1 MSAVPDG
8 SRSTPIGTAALGV
21 GIIANLV
28 AVIGL
33 GAAGFIWVG
42 RIDTKVDLTR
52 EELRSVQ
59 SREQAIA
66 VRVNAAEAVA
76 AGTAERLR
84 GIEQTLAE
92 IKLLL
97 RERPNPR

>member
-1 MSAVPDG
+1 MSVATEG
-8 SRSTPIGTAALGV
+8 IRTAPIGTASLGA

-33 GAAGFIWVG
+33 GAAGFVWVG
-42 RIDTKVDLTR
+42 RIDTKVDFTR

-66 VRVNAAEAVA
+66 VRVSAAETVA

-97 RERPNPR
+97 REQSGAR